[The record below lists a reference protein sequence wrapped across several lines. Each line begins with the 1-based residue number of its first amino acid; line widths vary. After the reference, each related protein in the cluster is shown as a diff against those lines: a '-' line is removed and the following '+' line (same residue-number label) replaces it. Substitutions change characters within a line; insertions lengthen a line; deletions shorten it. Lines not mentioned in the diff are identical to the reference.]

1 MLTKSLSNG
10 PLRGVAII
18 GMAARVPGAQ
28 NVKEFWHNLT
38 RGIESISTFSDEELI
53 ESGVDVTAIANNA
66 SYVRAGGVLEDA
78 ELFDA
83 AFFAINPKEAELT
96 DPQGRIILECSWEAL
111 ENSGYNPETCPGSVA
126 VYVGGSTSNTYF
138 QHNLHPNRHRIE
150 AINSFQTLVNNEVD
164 SLALRISYKLDLKG
178 PSVTVL
184 STCSSSLVAIYH
196 ACESLLNHHADMAL
210 AGGISLRL
218 PQKRGYWYEEG
229 GMDSRDGHCRPFD
242 EQAQGTVFG
251 NGVGIVVLKRL
262 EDAVRDGDSVCAVI
276 KGIAINNDGSSKRG
290 YASPSPEG
298 QARAIAMA
306 HAAAGVDARSI
317 SYVEAHGTAT
327 PMGDPIELGGL
338 TRAFRGSTDEK
349 QFCGL
354 GSAKSNIGHL
364 DTTSGVAGLI
374 KTALALRHGLLPP
387 TLHYNKPNPK
397 LEIEKT
403 PFYVIDKLTEW
414 KPDKLP
420 RRAGLNS
427 FGVGGTNAHAVL
439 EEAPPAEPSGESRP
453 YQLLLLSAR
462 TETALDKITSN
473 LASHLAEDP
482 QQKLADI
489 AYTLQV
495 GRKSFAHRCFL
506 VSPDASHAAKVLETR
521 NSKQIIR
528 RVCNQKER
536 PVVFMFP
543 GQGSQY
549 VTMGLELYQ
558 NEPTF
563 REEVDR
569 CAEVLKPLLGV
580 DLRHVLYPKP
590 EDREKATAK
599 LGQTAIAQP
608 AIFTI
613 EYALAKL
620 WMKWGILPQKMI
632 GHSVGEFAAA
642 CISGVFSLEDALTL
656 LSVRGSLMQG
666 LPTGA
671 MLAVAMPEA
680 QLSTMLCHDIS
691 LAAVN
696 GPSNCVV
703 AGPTSAIG
711 MLEREIAIEGISA
724 RYLHTSHA
732 FHSSMMDP
740 ILEQFTEA
748 VGKVRL
754 SPPRIPFISSSTG
767 TWITQ
772 KEATDPTY
780 WSLQI
785 RKAVRFNAG
794 RQELAK
800 ISDHI
805 LLEVGPGNTLTTLAK
820 HPAHNVEQVVVASL
834 ASSRETHKDVEAL
847 LTALGHVWI
856 EGAPVNWQDF
866 YANERRYRVAL
877 PTYPFERK
885 RYWIDPPKTEVP
897 GKSPHSPLETPASR
911 ADATPQP
918 PQSFAGYPSATE
930 NSAADEP
937 TRLSV
942 LFDRVMSQQLQLM
955 ARQLEVLTDFPV
967 SEEDSTSSL
976 LISDDQQ
983 GSRRSEALGNGHKP
997 EVGVSIDGEPT
1008 AIK

>member
-1 MLTKSLSNG
+1 M
-10 PLRGVAII
+10 
-18 GMAARVPGAQ
+18 
-28 NVKEFWHNLT
+28 
-38 RGIESISTFSDEELI
+38 
-53 ESGVDVTAIANNA
+53 
-66 SYVRAGGVLEDA
+66 
-78 ELFDA
+78 
-83 AFFAINPKEAELT
+83 
-96 DPQGRIILECSWEAL
+96 
-111 ENSGYNPETCPGSVA
+111 
-126 VYVGGSTSNTYF
+126 
-138 QHNLHPNRHRIE
+138 
-150 AINSFQTLVNNEVD
+150 
-164 SLALRISYKLDLKG
+164 
-178 PSVTVL
+178 TVL
-184 STCSSSLVAIYH
+184 STCSSSLVAVYH

-218 PQKRGYWYEEG
+218 PQKQGYWYEEG
-229 GMDSRDGHCRPFD
+229 GMNSRDGHCRPFD

-262 EDAVRDGDSVCAVI
+262 EDAVRDGDSVCAVM

-290 YASPSPEG
+290 YAAPSPDG
-298 QARAIAMA
+298 QARAITTA
-306 HAAAGVDARSI
+306 HAAAGVDPRSI

-327 PMGDPIELGGL
+327 PMGDPIEVGGL
-338 TRAFRGSTDEK
+338 TRAFRASTDEK
-349 QFCGL
+349 NFCGL

-374 KTALALRHGLLPP
+374 KTVLALRRGLLPP

-397 LEIEKT
+397 LEIENT

-414 KPDKLP
+414 KPDRLP

-453 YQLLLLSAR
+453 CQLLLLSAR
-462 TETALDKITSN
+462 TETALEKIASN
-473 LASHLAEDP
+473 LARHLKEDN

-495 GRKSFAHRCFL
+495 GRKTFSHRCFL
-506 VSPDASHAAKVLETR
+506 VSQNVNDAAGALETR
-521 NSKQIIR
+521 DSKQVIS

-549 VTMGLELYQ
+549 VNMGLELYQ

-563 REEVDR
+563 REHIDR
-569 CAEVLKPLLGV
+569 CAEILKPLLGI

-590 EDREKATAK
+590 EDKEKAAGK

-613 EYALAKL
+613 EYALARL
-620 WMKWGILPQKMI
+620 WMKWGISPQKMI

-642 CISGVFSLEDALTL
+642 CISGVFSLKDALTL
-656 LSVRGSLMQG
+656 LSARGRLMQQ
-666 LPTGA
+666 LPPGA
-671 MLAVAMPEA
+671 MLAVAMPEEK
-680 QLSTMLCHDIS
+680 LSPLLRHDVS

-696 GPSNCVV
+696 GPSNCAV
-703 AGPTSAIG
+703 AGPTSAIEV
-711 MLEREIAIEGISA
+711 LERQIAEKGISG

-740 ILEQFTEA
+740 ILEQFTEE
-748 VGKVRL
+748 VRKLRL

-772 KEATDPTY
+772 EEATDPTY
-780 WSLQI
+780 WTMQI

-800 ISDHI
+800 IPDHI
-805 LLEVGPGNTLTTLAK
+805 LLEVGPGSILTTLAK
-820 HPAHNVEQVVVASL
+820 HPAHNAEQVVVASL

-847 LTALGHVWI
+847 LTALGHLWL
-856 EGAPVNWQDF
+856 EGVPVNWQEF
-866 YANERRYRVAL
+866 YVDERRYRVAL

-885 RYWIDPPKTEVP
+885 RYWIDPPKIAVAD
-897 GKSPHSPLETPASR
+897 KSPQSPSDAPASPTEP
-911 ADATPQP
+911 ALQP
-918 PQSFAGYPSATE
+918 SQSFAVSPSVTE
-930 NSAADEP
+930 NSRVDEVP
-937 TRLSV
+937 RSTI
-942 LFDRVMSQQLQLM
+942 LFERVISQQLEVM
-955 ARQLEVLTDFPV
+955 ARQLEVLTYCRV
-967 SEEDSTSSL
+967 SDEDSTPSLLVLEDQRDGGRGSSL
-976 LISDDQQ
+976 
-983 GSRRSEALGNGHKP
+983 
-997 EVGVSIDGEPT
+997 
-1008 AIK
+1008 